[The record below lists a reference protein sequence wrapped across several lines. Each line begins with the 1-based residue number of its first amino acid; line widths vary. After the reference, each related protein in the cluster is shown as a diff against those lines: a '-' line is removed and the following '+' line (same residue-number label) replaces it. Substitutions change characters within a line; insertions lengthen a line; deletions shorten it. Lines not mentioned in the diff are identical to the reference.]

1 MSSNKNKDLIK
12 QISMKL
18 THKRNVT
25 FLYAYVLALYYN
37 NDKLIPKAV
46 NEGMQFE
53 YGLTKQAFNRI
64 ATLGSTYI
72 TKSPEEYSKE
82 NWEIFKKSA
91 QYEEMSKILS
101 YDYQILHR

>member
-1 MSSNKNKDLIK
+1 VFLDYIKNNIVKSYLRLNIKEINFKEPEEPMSSNKNKDLIK

-46 NEGMQFE
+46 NEGM
-53 YGLTKQAFNRI
+53 
-64 ATLGSTYI
+64 
-72 TKSPEEYSKE
+72 
-82 NWEIFKKSA
+82 
-91 QYEEMSKILS
+91 
-101 YDYQILHR
+101 